1 MAQMWMEDDGYHAY
15 LNQLQHHSP
24 LDPKTELRLARRW
37 KKHGDQTAAHRLVTS
52 NLRFVV
58 KIANGYRNYG
68 LRVADLVE
76 EGNVGLLEAVKRF
89 DPERGHRF
97 MTYAAYWVR
106 AYILAHVL
114 KQRTLV
120 GVGTGPLQSK
130 MFFRLARERAR
141 LTSLGGTEPGDMDQR
156 LAEVFGTTPER
167 VREMA
172 GRLEGRDVSLDMEIF
187 DDGPTRGLDML
198 VDGHAGTEEVCAD
211 AERDR
216 LVRERVAAAM
226 EGLSQRERYIIEH
239 RLLTDEGS
247 TLAEIGSTLGISRE
261 RVRQLEE
268 RLKSKL
274 ARTLA
279 DLADPT
285 DEAYSPA
292 LPTLQAA

>member
-1 MAQMWMEDDGYHAY
+1 MAQRQFDDDGFRAY
-15 LNQLQHHSP
+15 LSQLHKYEP
-24 LDPKTELRLARRW
+24 LDRETEQKLAKRW
-37 KKHGDQTAAHRLVTS
+37 VKRHDVAAAQRLVCS

-58 KIANGYRNYG
+58 KIANSYKSYG

-141 LTSLGGTEPGDMDQR
+141 LSAVLTDRADVDRE
-156 LAEVFGTTPER
+156 LAVTFGTTEEK
-167 VREMA
+167 VREMS
-172 GRLEGRDVSLDMEIF
+172 GRLEGRDVSLDATISP
-187 DDGPTRGLDML
+187 DGGARGLDL
-198 VDGHAGTEEVCAD
+198 LADESAGTEERCAD
-211 AERDR
+211 AERTH
-216 LVRERVAAAM
+216 LVRSRVKAAM
-226 EGLSQRERYIIEH
+226 RNFSERERYIIEH
-239 RLLTDEGS
+239 RLLADES
-247 TLAEIGSTLGISRE
+247 ETLAEIGRHLGLSRE

-268 RLKSKL
+268 RLKAKL
-274 ARTLA
+274 SGELV
-279 DLADPT
+279 DLV
-285 DEAYSPA
+285 EGENYSM
-292 LPTLQAA
+292 AA